1 MGTLKTIQMTL
12 DEKLLQDVDTMIDK
26 LKTNRS
32 EFIRQAMSRYL
43 EEIRIQE
50 LEKIHHEGYMKHPVT
65 KDEFDIWQDEQS
77 WI

>member
-12 DEKLLQDVDTMIDK
+12 DEKLLQDVDAMIDK

-50 LEKIHHEGYMKHPVT
+50 LEKIHREGYAKNPVT

>member
-43 EEIRIQE
+43 EEIRTQE
-50 LEKIHHEGYMKHPVT
+50 LENIHREGYMNHPVT